1 MDSIAHHHGLSGSL
15 QTGIGLFYFLV
26 MLMNVGFALYQHY
39 ERKNPL
45 QTMIWGVVAAI
56 FGIHAV
62 AYLVHFGWAIP
73 PWLQHGID
81 WIMGPVTYFTFAVI
95 AFTAVMILAA
105 LPKTRLVV
113 TDPLVAWVVLNVT
126 LWFSGLAMT
135 NNNFK
140 EIITKPD
147 NVPIVMLIGSVG
159 FCTWLAMRK
168 AVINDDRIAR
178 GEPPLE
184 KVGEDK
190 VLVWPDLV
198 YTELISMIICTL
210 ILIVWAIVLKAPL
223 EQPASSARIPNPSK
237 APWYFLGLQEMLV
250 YYDPWMAGVVLPT
263 LIIKGLIALPYID
276 FNQKGCGYYTFS
288 ERKFAVTTFLFGFVV
303 LWCVLI
309 VLGTFLRGPNWNFFG
324 PFEPWDPHKNVPLNN
339 VNLSDYFWL
348 MGFGSA
354 IEGKHWFIR
363 ELPGLL
369 FVFAYLFILPPV
381 LAKTIFRG
389 FFIRMGFVR
398 FMILITLIQFM
409 ACLPIKM
416 VLRWVFNL
424 KYIVFIPEYF
434 FNI

>member
-237 APWYFLGLQEMLV
+237 APWFPRPARDARLLRPLDGRCRLAHPHHQGTDRLALYRLQPEGVRLLHVQRTQVRRDDLPLRLRRAVVRADRPRHVPSRSKLELLWPLRAVGSAQERPLEQRQPLGLLLA
-250 YYDPWMAGVVLPT
+250 D
-263 LIIKGLIALPYID
+263 
-276 FNQKGCGYYTFS
+276 
-288 ERKFAVTTFLFGFVV
+288 GFR
-303 LWCVLI
+303 
-309 VLGTFLRGPNWNFFG
+309 LR
-324 PFEPWDPHKNVPLNN
+324 D
-339 VNLSDYFWL
+339 
-348 MGFGSA
+348 
-354 IEGKHWFIR
+354 
-363 ELPGLL
+363 
-369 FVFAYLFILPPV
+369 
-381 LAKTIFRG
+381 
-389 FFIRMGFVR
+389 
-398 FMILITLIQFM
+398 
-409 ACLPIKM
+409 
-416 VLRWVFNL
+416 
-424 KYIVFIPEYF
+424 
-434 FNI
+434 

>member
-1 MDSIAHHHGLSGSL
+1 MSGAL
-15 QTGIGLFYFLV
+15 QTGIGFFYFLV
-26 MLMNVGFALYQHY
+26 MLMNVGFALQMQFQL
-39 ERKNPL
+39 KNML
-45 QTMIWGVVAAI
+45 QAIIWYIVAGVFGGLAVLYLTHHGLAI
-56 FGIHAV
+56 F
-62 AYLVHFGWAIP
+62 
-73 PWLQHGID
+73 PWLQNAID
-81 WIMGPVTYFTFAVI
+81 WIMGPTTYFLVAVV
-95 AFTAVMILAA
+95 AFTLALYFRKIVTNPIFAWAVLMI
-105 LPKTRLVV
+105 
-113 TDPLVAWVVLNVT
+113 T

-140 EIITKPD
+140 NIITKPD
-147 NVPIVMLIGSVG
+147 NVPIVMLIFSVG
-159 FCTWLAMRK
+159 FFTWLALRK
-168 AVINDDRIAR
+168 GVINDERIAR

-184 KVGEDK
+184 KVGEEK

-198 YTELISMIICTL
+198 YTELIAMVICTL

-263 LIIKGLIALPYID
+263 MIIQGLIALPYID
-276 FNQKGCGYYTFS
+276 FNQKGNGYYTFA
-288 ERKFAVTTFLFGFVV
+288 ERKFSVTTFLFGFIV

-339 VNLSDYFWL
+339 VNLSEYFWL
-348 MGFGSA
+348 AFGMSVDRF
-354 IEGKHWFIR
+354 WLVR
-363 ELPGLL
+363 ELPGLFIV
-369 FVFAYLFILPPV
+369 FVYMIILPPV
-381 LAKTIFRG
+381 LAKTVLRS

-398 FMILITLIQFM
+398 FFVLVTLIQFM